1 MSFKMFKLIMTD
13 RDSQILAVT
22 PPAKVSKKIMGTG
35 VWCIKDSIWVVV
47 MLTTGQDCPTA
58 RAQPFWT
65 SKTWKN

>member
-1 MSFKMFKLIMTD
+1 MTD

-58 RAQPFWT
+58 CPFGQARHGRIDYPT
-65 SKTWKN
+65 LPR